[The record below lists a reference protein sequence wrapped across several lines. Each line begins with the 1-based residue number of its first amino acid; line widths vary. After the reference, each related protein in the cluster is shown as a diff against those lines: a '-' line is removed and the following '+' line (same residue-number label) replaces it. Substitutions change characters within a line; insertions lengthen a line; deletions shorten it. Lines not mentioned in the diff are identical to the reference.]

1 MAFHQLFLWPFSIAL
16 CKRLPEGNTPSNNID
31 PASWDWKIHPRGRWP
46 HVKQNK
52 SQRFS
57 IRFLLKYIKPY
68 IYILWLYHI
77 ISSLNH
83 IFYFYLDHWMITY
96 CNRTPLSS
104 LYIRT
109 VIELSLNIWSLFAIS
124 LVACPPPVATN
135 RSLGVVRC
143 RQPVP
148 PRPWWFLGYPG
159 PSICPESLLLSRWC
173 LPTQRPPVSKATGNT
188 LV

>member
-68 IYILWLYHI
+68 IYTLI
-77 ISSLNH
+77 ISYYILLESYLLFLLGSLD
-83 IFYFYLDHWMITY
+83 DH
-96 CNRTPLSS
+96 
-104 LYIRT
+104 
-109 VIELSLNIWSLFAIS
+109 
-124 LVACPPPVATN
+124 
-135 RSLGVVRC
+135 
-143 RQPVP
+143 
-148 PRPWWFLGYPG
+148 
-159 PSICPESLLLSRWC
+159 LL
-173 LPTQRPPVSKATGNT
+173 
-188 LV
+188 